1 MFKAFYISELKPP
14 LVRKIINDPV
24 HGFITIEEDLVF
36 QILAHPAFQRLRRIK
51 QMALAY
57 LVYPG
62 AVHTRLHHALG
73 AYHLMGQAIEELN
86 KKNAGIT
93 PNEALGA
100 KLAILLHDIGHGPF
114 SHALEHTLVDV
125 HHESLSLMI
134 MEQINREFGG
144 QLDTALAIFKGT
156 YPKKFLHQLVS
167 SQLDTDRLDYLAR
180 DSFFTGVSEG
190 VIGYDRI
197 IKMLTVHNDELVVE
211 EKGVHSI
218 EKYLIARRLMY
229 WQVYLHKTVLASEL
243 MLVNILN
250 RARALTHQGHEL
262 FATPAFAYFL
272 KHDVNES
279 DFHSNPDCLHLFLQL
294 DDTDIISAMKVWSQH
309 SDPVLAD
316 LCRRLNERRLFKVQ
330 FISPNNVE
338 SLQELRDTWTKNHP
352 MPDENRAYYWMEDS
366 ISNST
371 YTQGDETIRILFK
384 NNTLRDITQVE
395 HSLISEGLLLPVKK
409 HYICYLSHWFFTW
422 CFLLSNS
429 PLWLVPA

>member
-1 MFKAFYISELKPP
+1 M
-14 LVRKIINDPV
+14 RKIINDPV

-36 QILAHPAFQRLRRIK
+36 QLLAHPAFQRLRRIK

-93 PNEALGA
+93 PEEALGA

-125 HHESLSLMI
+125 HHETLSLMI
-134 MEQINREFGG
+134 MEAMNQELGG

-250 RARALTHQGHEL
+250 RARELTRQGMDL

-272 KHDVNES
+272 KHDVNEA
-279 DFHSNPDCLHLFLQL
+279 DFRSNPLCLKLFLQL
-294 DDTDIISAMKVWSQH
+294 DDTDIISSMKVWSH
-309 SDPVLAD
+309 SEDAVLSD
-316 LCRRLNERRLFKVQ
+316 LCTRLNERRLFKVR
-330 FISPNNVE
+330 F
-338 SLQELRDTWTKNHP
+338 LQPDELGTIDTLRNTWEATHP
-352 MPDENRAYYWMEDS
+352 MPEAHKAYYWMEDH

-371 YTQGDETIRILFK
+371 YTRGDETIRILFK
-384 NNTLRDITQVE
+384 NNSLRDITQVE
-395 HSLISEGLLLPVKK
+395 HSLISEALLLPVKK
-409 HYICYLSHWFFTW
+409 HYICYLSH
-422 CFLLSNS
+422 
-429 PLWLVPA
+429 